1 MYEYKNMQQKLRPL
15 IILGAGRHAV
25 SVANVAMSAG
35 YDIAL
40 FIDQNKKGSRLLGVK
55 IIGDISE
62 LINNSEFDYSIAV
75 GDNFLRE
82 RIFNELLKRY
92 SHLRFPYLVHQ
103 SAVVSHFSKM
113 GDGVVVMPN
122 AIIGPNSAVGKFCL
136 VNTQASIDHDC
147 VMSDFS
153 SLAPGAITGGNVSIG
168 QRSAISIGA
177 VVKDGIKIG
186 NDNVLGANSYLD
198 KDLGSNCVAYGTPA
212 RVIRSRETGDAYL

>member
-15 IILGAGRHAV
+15 IILGAGRHAI

-40 FIDQNKKGSRLLGVK
+40 FIDQNKKGSSLLGMK

-62 LINNSEFDYSIAV
+62 VINNLEFDYSIAI

-82 RIFNELLKRY
+82 RIFNELPKCY
-92 SHLRFPYLVHQ
+92 SNLRFPSLVHKT
-103 SAVVSHFSKM
+103 AVVSHFSKI

-122 AIIGPNSAVGKFCL
+122 AIVGPNSVVGKFCL
-136 VNTQASIDHDC
+136 INTQASIDHDC

-153 SLAPGAITGGNVSIG
+153 SLAPGAVTGGNVTIG

-177 VVKDGIKIG
+177 VVKDGVKIG
-186 NDNVLGANSYLD
+186 SDSVLGANSYLD
-198 KDLGSNCVAYGTPA
+198 KDLGNNYISYGTPA
-212 RVIRSRETGDAYL
+212 RVIRSRETGDVYL